1 MRNSS
6 NWALAA
12 SCAFAAFCVCAAA
25 PAAAATLTGTVFANG
40 RAVDSAV
47 VSIYVKAPG
56 ARKFV
61 TITNAAGTYR
71 FINVLNGP
79 HILIVEKD
87 GKRIYQGVTDVQQ
100 AEARFDIKL

>member
-12 SCAFAAFCVCAAA
+12 SCTFASIVCAA
-25 PAAAATLTGTVFANG
+25 PAATAATLTGTVFANG

-47 VSIYVKAPG
+47 VNIYVKAPG

-61 TITNAAGTYR
+61 TITNVNGAYR
-71 FINVLNGP
+71 FTNVLNGP
-79 HILIVEKD
+79 HVLIVEKD

-100 AEARFDIKL
+100 ADAKFDIKL

>member
-12 SCAFAAFCVCAAA
+12 SALVAIACAAPHTA
-25 PAAAATLTGTVFANG
+25 SAATLTGTVSANG

-61 TITNAAGTYR
+61 TITNVNGAYR
-71 FINVLNGP
+71 FTKVLNGP
-79 HILIVEKD
+79 HVLIVEKD

-100 AEARFDIKL
+100 ADAKFDIKL

>member
-12 SCAFAAFCVCAAA
+12 SALVAIACAAP
-25 PAAAATLTGTVFANG
+25 PATAATLTGTVFANG